1 MRHPALR
8 AFFVGA
14 GLVAGIDFPA
24 ATRLAGPSTVWR
36 QAYHGWGEPATGGGT
51 AYVLTR
57 THDVLALDAATGEP
71 RWRGFTGGTGE
82 VPLGSAVRLTTT
94 LAIAGDDSIVAFDRV
109 TGRRVWRFRP
119 SGGAS
124 PGLFVGNADDDL
136 VVAGSVTGRI
146 FAIDTASGRLRW
158 SRRIAPASR
167 STVYPPVLADGKVV
181 ASFTTFGVPFRG
193 GVVTFDR
200 QGRRLWRRP
209 LQSGAG
215 AAGAPLVADDTVIVP
230 RTDGPVEGVGLAD
243 GQPRW
248 TLPAAV
254 PRDPRQELARDIRP
268 LARAGGLL
276 IVGSL
281 TGDLVAYDLRDRR
294 ERWRYADGPEGAAA
308 LRLRASGSTVFA
320 PFTDGSLV
328 AIDAGTGRERW
339 RAGGADAPMEWPP
352 ATDGQL
358 VFVSADGAIAALSP
372 SEETDDG
379 EAGAED
385 DDDRKERR

>member
-1 MRHPALR
+1 L
-8 AFFVGA
+8 
-14 GLVAGIDFPA
+14 
-24 ATRLAGPSTVWR
+24 
-36 QAYHGWGEPATGGGT
+36 
-51 AYVLTR
+51 
-57 THDVLALDAATGEP
+57 
-71 RWRGFTGGTGE
+71 
-82 VPLGSAVRLTTT
+82 VPLGSAVRLTAT

-109 TGRRVWRFRP
+109 TGRRVWRFTP
-119 SGGAS
+119 SGDAT
-124 PGLFVGNADDDL
+124 PGLFVGDADDDL
-136 VVAGSVTGRI
+136 VVAGSVTGTI

-158 SRRIAPASR
+158 SRRVAPMLVPASR
-167 STVYPPVLADGKVV
+167 STVYPPVMAGGHVV
-181 ASFTTFGVPFRG
+181 VSYTTFGVPFRG
-193 GVVTFDR
+193 GVMAFDR
-200 QGRRLWRRP
+200 RGRRLWRLP

-215 AAGAPLVADDTVIVP
+215 AGGPPLVAADTVVVP
-230 RTDGPVEGVGLAD
+230 RTDGPVEGLGLAD

-268 LARAGGLL
+268 LAHASGLL

-294 ERWRYADGPEGAAA
+294 ERWLYADGPEDAAA

-328 AIDAGTGRERW
+328 AVDAATGRERW

-372 SEETDDG
+372 SAETDED
-379 EAGAED
+379 EAVAEG